1 MRCKVAFTYVYDD
14 DGGLFEQKGEVIDLL
29 ETIPA
34 HGSQAG
40 FDVRRAYSEAVALP
54 PGLRRALP
62 QRSVGARS
70 TAVNFESK
78 RSRQGL

>member
-14 DGGLFEQKGEVIDLL
+14 DGGLFEQKAEVIDLL

-40 FDVRRAYSEAVALP
+40 FDVRR
-54 PGLRRALP
+54 
-62 QRSVGARS
+62 
-70 TAVNFESK
+70 T
-78 RSRQGL
+78 